1 MSLTAIAPA
10 LVNPLAQHSMGVTK
24 MSTKTAEVQINE
36 IMEYSKQPP
45 ATIDDLI
52 HQRSLEIE
60 CDAPIVAYPSSGTEY
75 VYYTSRQLDA
85 FAARTAAYY
94 SSIIQPRKSSTD
106 PVQVIGLL
114 GPSNLD
120 YLATLLGITRLGH
133 TVLFLSTRISE
144 EAYVGLLQATNAT
157 VLLVDPSFAEMGEK
171 VQRHSQVKVESLC
184 RRADYDCRGSILQSE
199 TSLSPR
205 RLDSAVES
213 NNIAWIIHS
222 SGSTGLP
229 KPIYQTHSGALRNY
243 ANNFG
248 LRGFITLPLFHAHGI
263 SCLFRAIHS
272 KQIIYMYNAELP
284 LTAGHLLSTLN
295 QHNDIQI
302 LYGVPYALKLLAER
316 EEGIECLA
324 KLELVMFGG
333 SACPKPIG
341 DKLAARGVL
350 LVSHYGTT
358 ETGQLM
364 TSFRDRSDKD
374 WDYVRPTANLLPYLR
389 WEEQAPGIFEL
400 CVLDGWP
407 SKVASNRP
415 DNSYAT
421 KDLFEKHPT
430 TPNAWRYY
438 ARLDDTLVLEN
449 GEKANPLEL
458 EGIAKDNVN
467 VAEAVAFGANKPR
480 LGLFLIP
487 SETTQCSSDDE
498 LVDQV
503 WPAIEESNKA
513 APGYSQMSRD
523 MVKVLPKLTVY
534 RKTDKGTVIRAAFY
548 RDFKDLIDQAYEE
561 GAPSGAMV
569 LEGDELISYLRTQLL
584 DVGSMQ
590 AKTVIT
596 ADTDI
601 FSLGVDSLQSIRLRS
616 VILKNLDVGG
626 HKLAQNFAFDH
637 PTLQAMANELT
648 RLRLGN
654 SVIEKPDIEQ
664 RMTALIDKYS
674 QSEQHTPIQ
683 RWHPAGETMVVTG
696 ATGSLGAHI
705 VAKLASC
712 ESVSKV
718 YCLVRA
724 PSAQSARKRLR
735 SSLQERFVY
744 HTLSGQARKKII
756 AMPSDLSDAHLGL
769 DPQTYQAVAD
779 DITGL
784 IHCAWS
790 VNFNLALESFEKD
803 CIAGTRHL
811 LNLCLKAGRPSPAR
825 FSFCSSVSA
834 VAATPGELAP
844 EDLPPSLLHAQN
856 MGYAQS
862 KLVTEHIVS
871 RTAQQTGMT
880 ARVLRVGQIVA
891 DTRFGVWNASE
902 AIPMIFQT
910 AQTINA
916 LPALDETPSWTPVD
930 VIASSVI
937 DLSASKEDNVVF
949 NVTNPR
955 TFHWTRDLL
964 PLLREGGLSF
974 DQLPPKEWVH
984 RLRASDPDP
993 TANPPIKLVDF
1004 FAKKYDHDQVRRKL
1018 SYDTRKAERSAPALL
1033 GAGVPDAA
1041 FVQRFIGYFKDVCW
1055 KSTATKQPKH
1065 TLIVLSGPCGSGKST
1080 AAAALAKAM
1089 SIPLIEGDDVHTPEA
1104 RKRMEENI
1112 PLTDSDRWEWFARL
1126 RDVATETFEH
1136 TKAPVVAL
1144 TCSALR
1150 TVYRDELRKLNV
1162 SGEVK
1167 VHFLLLS
1174 GDREDLRRRTEIR
1187 HEIEGHYMKPEMVD
1201 SQLTIFEAPEERESD
1216 VVPVDTAQGRE
1227 DTIVEVVDI
1236 VKELTGS

>member
-1 MSLTAIAPA
+1 
-10 LVNPLAQHSMGVTK
+10 
-24 MSTKTAEVQINE
+24 MSTTVVEVEVNGA
-36 IMEYSKQPP
+36 MEHRDQLP
-45 ATIDDLI
+45 ATIDELI
-52 HQRSLEIE
+52 QQRSWESG

-75 VYYTSRQLDA
+75 VDYTPRQLDA
-85 FAARTAAYY
+85 FAARAAAHY
-94 SSIIQPRKSSTD
+94 SSIISPRKSSTD

-144 EAYVGLLQATNAT
+144 EAYVGLLQATKAT

-171 VQRHSQVKVESLC
+171 VKVQSQAKVQPLC
-184 RRADYDCRGSILQSE
+184 KRADYDSSGVTLQSQ
-199 TSLSPR
+199 TSLLPN

-272 KQIIYMYNAELP
+272 KQTIYMYNAELP
-284 LTAGHLLSTLN
+284 LTAGHLLSTL
-295 QHNDIQI
+295 HEHVDIQI
-302 LYGVPYALKLLAER
+302 LYAVPYALKLLAER

-374 WDYVRPTANLLPYLR
+374 WDYVRPTAILLPYLR

-421 KDLFEKHPT
+421 KDLFEMHPT

-458 EGIAKDNVN
+458 EGIAKDNLN

-487 SETTQCSSDDE
+487 SESTLCSTDDE
-498 LVDQV
+498 LIDEV
-503 WPAIEESNKA
+503 WPSIEESNKA

-523 MVKVLPKLTVY
+523 MVKVLPKLTLY
-534 RKTDKGTVIRAAFY
+534 RRTDKGTVIRAAFY
-548 RDFKDLIDQAYEE
+548 RNFKDLIDQAYHE
-561 GAPSGAMV
+561 GAPSGALV
-569 LEGDELISYLRTQLL
+569 LKGNELISYLRTQLL
-584 DVGSMQ
+584 DVASMP
-590 AKTVIT
+590 AGAVIN

-616 VILKNLDVGG
+616 AILKNLDVGG
-626 HKLAQNFAFDH
+626 HKLPQNFAFDH
-637 PTLQAMANELT
+637 PTLQAMADELT
-648 RLRLGN
+648 HLRLGN
-654 SVIEKPDIEQ
+654 SAVDKPDIEQ

-674 QSEQHTPIQ
+674 QSEQHTPIA

-705 VAKLASC
+705 VARLASSG
-712 ESVSKV
+712 SVSKV

-724 PSAQSARKRLR
+724 PSAQSARKRVR

-744 HTLSGQARKKII
+744 HTLASQARKKIV
-756 AMPSDLSDAHLGL
+756 ALPSNLSDAKLGL
-769 DPQTYQAVAD
+769 DPRTYQNLAD

-811 LNLCLKAGRPSPAR
+811 LDLCLKAGRPSPAR

-891 DTRFGVWNASE
+891 DSRFGVWNASE

-910 AQTINA
+910 AQTIKA
-916 LPALDETPSWTPVD
+916 LPTLDENPSWTPVD
-930 VIASSVI
+930 IIACSVI
-937 DLSASKEDNVVF
+937 DLSASTDDNVVF

-964 PLLREGGLSF
+964 PLLRSAALSF
-974 DQLPPKEWVH
+974 DELSPKEWVG

-993 TANPPIKLVDF
+993 TANPPIKLVEF
-1004 FAKKYDHDQVRRKL
+1004 FAKTCDHDEVRRKL

-1033 GAGVPDAA
+1033 QAGVPDAA
-1041 FVQRFIGYFKDVCW
+1041 FVQKFISYFETLCW
-1055 KSTATKQPKH
+1055 RTAHRQPKH
-1065 TLIVLSGPCGSGKST
+1065 SLIVLSGPCGSGKST
-1080 AAAALAKAM
+1080 VATALANTM
-1089 SIPLIEGDDVHTPEA
+1089 SIPLIEGDDLHSPES
-1104 RKRMEENI
+1104 RKRMEENV
-1112 PLTDSDRWEWFARL
+1112 PLTDSDRWEWLARL
-1126 RDVATETFEH
+1126 RDVATETFEQ
-1136 TKAPVVAL
+1136 TKAPVVAM

-1150 TVYRDELRKLNV
+1150 TIYRDELRKLNAA
-1162 SGEVK
+1162 GEVK

-1174 GDREDLRRRTEIR
+1174 GDREELRRRTEMR
-1187 HEIEGHYMKPEMVD
+1187 HGVEGHYMKPDMVD
-1201 SQLTIFEAPEERESD
+1201 SQLMIYEEPKEQEQD
-1216 VVPVDTAQGRE
+1216 VVPVDTGNGR
-1227 DTIVEVVDI
+1227 DDMIAEVVNI
-1236 VKELTGS
+1236 VKELSSS